1 MQSSSSPSKSQKG
14 ESSLAKLRFKKAAE
28 TIAIARQIVDN
39 LTDTTEQ
46 KKSLSDVHTAPDCLK
61 NVLDRMKQQGIKK
74 IRGNGSTTDEDDP
87 QKR

>member
-1 MQSSSSPSKSQKG
+1 MQSSPSKSQKG
-14 ESSLAKLRFKKAAE
+14 DSSSLAKLRFKKAAE

-61 NVLDRMKQQGIKK
+61 NVLDRMKQLGIKK
-74 IRGNGSTTDEDDP
+74 IRGNGNSDEDDP